1 MGTVKV
7 DKDRRQ
13 GSDKWDLEEWGDGDW
28 RHKTGI
34 GRGGRIPIGYAFLSS
49 LFLGALATLP
59 RKPPST
65 KSQDFFDFF
74 SQKEGWVFFDQKIT
88 HSVMLAYIWGYFL
101 E

>member
-1 MGTVKV
+1 MGDMGTVKV

-49 LFLGALATLP
+49 LF
-59 RKPPST
+59 
-65 KSQDFFDFF
+65 
-74 SQKEGWVFFDQKIT
+74 
-88 HSVMLAYIWGYFL
+88 
-101 E
+101 